1 VKSKLNLYNDAL
13 PNTLEGQPV
22 DSSLEPHRTLMGD
35 IDKDVRTDKDVSTEI
50 FFEAHAPKIIIP
62 QEMSSDGGYLLL
74 DTGYLVVKGRMG
86 GAGMSW
92 DISLRYSPLPFTGS
106 FTHAHLRLS
115 LCISHE
121 CVWRINFTKSYLL

>member
-1 VKSKLNLYNDAL
+1 
-13 PNTLEGQPV
+13 
-22 DSSLEPHRTLMGD
+22 MGD
-35 IDKDVRTDKDVSTEI
+35 KIMDKDVRTDKDANTEI

-92 DISLRYSPLPFTGS
+92 DISLRYQLSFAIFVFFYSCSSKAESVYFT
-106 FTHAHLRLS
+106 
-115 LCISHE
+115 
-121 CVWRINFTKSYLL
+121 